1 MKVTLNG
8 KITAVLPKRAGV
20 SKAGKDWA
28 TQDYVLLP
36 DGDEDVICFNVFGED
51 SIANYNLQV
60 GSQVSVTLIVKSR
73 EYNGKFYPEIKA
85 IQCYTQS
92 GTSAP
97 APAPAS
103 APAPQAP
110 VSADKTS
117 SPDDLPF

>member
-1 MKVTLNG
+1 MKVTVNG

-36 DGDEDVICFNVFGED
+36 DGDEDVICFNVFGEE

-73 EYNGKFYPEIKA
+73 EYNGKYYPEIKA

-92 GTSAP
+92 TGNTP
-97 APAPAS
+97 TPH
-103 APAPQAP
+103 P
-110 VSADKTS
+110 VSQDKSTEEFA
-117 SPDDLPF
+117 SPLPF

>member
-1 MKVTLNG
+1 MKVTVNG

-36 DGDEDVICFNVFGED
+36 DGEEDVVCFNVFGEEN
-51 SIANYNLQV
+51 IANYNLQV
-60 GSQVSVTLIVKSR
+60 GTQVSVTLIVKSR
-73 EYNGKFYPEIKA
+73 EYNGKYYPEIKA

-103 APAPQAP
+103 APVATAPADN
-110 VSADKTS
+110 SA
-117 SPDDLPF
+117 SPSDLPF